1 MKNATV
7 EALAEA
13 LQDGREVVNT
23 ATSNGL
29 VTTKRLVI
37 AGVLAVAV
45 ASTIVIVK
53 KVRKAK
59 AEAEG
64 I

>member
-37 AGVLAVAV
+37 AGILAVAV
-45 ASTIVIVK
+45 ASTVVIVK

-64 I
+64 L